1 MMNTRRW
8 GETEG
13 WARSRKGVRTLV
25 IVVTGVSGAGKST
38 VGTAL
43 ADRLGVEYAE
53 ADDFH
58 SKANIQKMSAGVP
71 LTDQDR
77 WPWLAALAG
86 WIAEHRDTGGVL
98 TSSALRRR
106 YRDVLRGGGDVW
118 FVHLRVGRDVLAERL
133 RARSGHFMPASL
145 LGSQLADLEPLQAD
159 EPGMTVDATAPP
171 EQIVATVLAALPA
184 QR

>member
-1 MMNTRRW
+1 M
-8 GETEG
+8 G
-13 WARSRKGVRTLV
+13 KLI
-25 IVVTGVSGAGKST
+25 IVVMGVSGAGKST

-43 ADRLGVEYAE
+43 AARLAVEYAE

-58 SKANIQKMSAGVP
+58 SMANIKKMSAGIP
-71 LTDQDR
+71 LTDADR
-77 WPWLAALAG
+77 GPWLAGLAR
-86 WIAEHRDTGGVL
+86 WIVQHRNTGGVL

-118 FVHLRVGRDVLAERL
+118 FVHLLVGRDVLAERL
-133 RARSGHFMPASL
+133 RTRANHFMPASL

-171 EQIVATVLAALPA
+171 EQIVDTVLAALPG
-184 QR
+184 RDHP